1 MIAMRS
7 IAFSCLLSLSASNC
21 SAKTDFSG
29 NNSSDSNLKA
39 GESDSKVFTVG
50 SDEIKGPVDI
60 VWVIDE
66 SGSMRDDVERV
77 HTNLEAFERD
87 LEEFSN
93 VKSLLSDEAGWG
105 VQSTNGPQCFLKAL
119 GIEIKSLFFPRSF
132 ISMIAERFSDCDD
145 QLKDFFREKSKKV
158 VIFVTDDNSRMLP
171 EDFFDALSETPYSD
185 IIFHAFA
192 STGITECPSQAREGL
207 MYRELIKSSKGQ
219 LYNLCEEDWT
229 KHYEQLTN
237 NIKKSVI
244 SEIDTDIDP
253 DAKIIAVLVNNEPI
267 PDSSYDFIQGKFKAK
282 EGVLKEN
289 DEVEIKY
296 DK

>member
-7 IAFSCLLSLSASNC
+7 IAFYCLLSLSASNC
-21 SAKTDFSG
+21 SSKTDFSG
-29 NNSSDSNLKA
+29 NNSSDSNVKA

-119 GIEIKSLFFPRSF
+119 GIEIKSLFFQKF
-132 ISMIAERFSDCDD
+132 YI
-145 QLKDFFREKSKKV
+145 
-158 VIFVTDDNSRMLP
+158 
-171 EDFFDALSETPYSD
+171 
-185 IIFHAFA
+185 
-192 STGITECPSQAREGL
+192 
-207 MYRELIKSSKGQ
+207 
-219 LYNLCEEDWT
+219 
-229 KHYEQLTN
+229 
-237 NIKKSVI
+237 
-244 SEIDTDIDP
+244 
-253 DAKIIAVLVNNEPI
+253 
-267 PDSSYDFIQGKFKAK
+267 YDR
-282 EGVLKEN
+282 
-289 DEVEIKY
+289 
-296 DK
+296 